1 MSDTEELKQNYLR
14 ENILDKGYEAEDFVS
29 YLTSKKGEE
38 GVNLNNWSLEELK
51 SVVQEYIA
59 KNPLKNKIEVENNS
73 LQVNPNVQNNIIQ
86 NPLLAPNMNNLNMNI
101 PPGMNPYPNIL
112 LNNGIL
118 NNNLLNINNMNLDP
132 NLLNTLQNTNLNNNT
147 NNIPT
152 NNNIPTISNINNS
165 DVINLPESATSNLVN
180 SQGEHI
186 DIYGITDT
194 DTVYCLIAEKND
206 LSKYENIKIEIA
218 LGEKKPGTFFSK
230 SYQTY
235 TITVPVMNL
244 KVSRRYSDFE
254 WLRQILV
261 NIFSSSVIPPIPKK
275 NKIGGD
281 RFNEG
286 FLEKRTRTL
295 EKFLNLLLED
305 PNIKASQILYDF
317 ISIEEENKFNEKKK
331 SYNNYKLPQALKDYK
346 SLNGQL
352 DIKVGEEREIFFQ
365 NIKTQNELNQELLS
379 KFNRQ
384 LKLLNTELNAVV
396 IRLDEIAKSC
406 EELFS
411 HSVKYGENDDI
422 KISYY
427 ALNEMFKHWS
437 AALKKQNEIMFINI
451 REHFKFTKNV
461 FRSMTNLIS
470 SVDNYQQIYNKAK
483 RNLIT
488 KKEDLFR
495 KGDTS
500 KWDLGVNKN
509 INATEKTIALPNMLS
524 TETNSVNSL
533 KQIYGFY
540 LNSVNNEFE
549 RIERIMSFSHK
560 KNILENANKEITII
574 SELFKNISDISVE
587 SQKYKIENVMK
598 QANVPSNNPEEEKKG
613 NL

>member
-59 KNPLKNKIEVENNS
+59 KNPLKNKIEVDNNS

>member
-51 SVVQEYIA
+51 SVVQEYIV
-59 KNPLKNKIEVENNS
+59 KNPLKNKIEVDNNS
-73 LQVNPNVQNNIIQ
+73 LQVNPNVQNNLIQ

-598 QANVPSNNPEEEKKG
+598 QANVPSNNPEGEKKG